1 LKNEVFWGIMD
12 AASRNAEQVHRI
24 ITIKTPQEG
33 CGIRENGKENS

>member
-1 LKNEVFWGIMD
+1 MD

-33 CGIRENGKENS
+33 CGIREIWKRKQLRERFM